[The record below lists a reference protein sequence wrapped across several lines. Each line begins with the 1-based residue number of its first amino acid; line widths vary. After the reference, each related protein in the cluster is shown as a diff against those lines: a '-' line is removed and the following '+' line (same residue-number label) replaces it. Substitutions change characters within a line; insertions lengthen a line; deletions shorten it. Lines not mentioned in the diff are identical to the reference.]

1 MPKLVAIVQTAWPV
15 ATPAAVAT
23 PPRRPPARALRMVR
37 AVSGP
42 GTTITTTETPRN
54 ASSWPPMP

>member
-1 MPKLVAIVQTAWPV
+1 MVHANCPV

-23 PPRRPPARALRMVR
+23 PARRWPEIALRMVR

-42 GTTITTTETPRN
+42 GTQITMSETPRK
-54 ASSWPPMP
+54 ASNVDIVKV

>member
-1 MPKLVAIVQTAWPV
+1 MPKLVATVHTAWPV

-23 PPRRPPARALRMVR
+23 PPRRPPARALRTVR

-42 GTTITTTETPRN
+42 GITITISETPRK
-54 ASSWPPMP
+54 ASS